1 MDNLPQVTIEH
12 PSDAEY
18 RLPRIAAPIRYQI
31 RIAPDFD
38 NQSFEGD
45 IAIELTVFEATTE
58 ILMNATELELSS
70 AVLRSIG
77 GEPTALEV
85 SIDAVL
91 ERVAF
96 RAPGTIQPGDYLL
109 SCAFEGV
116 LGTKLRGFYRSTFT
130 DDEGSQRVIAS
141 THLEATDARR
151 AFPCF
156 DEPEMKA
163 VFAITLDVPDGLFA
177 VSNAP
182 ELEVS
187 ALENGRRRVLFE
199 DTMKMSTY
207 LVAYAVGPFEATE
220 TVIADGVVP
229 LRVVVPQGQLH
240 LTGFGLEAATH
251 ALEWFHRY
259 FDIAYPSQKLDLV
272 AIPDFAMGAM
282 ENLGCVTFR
291 EQDLLCDPR
300 QSSIP
305 ELSRIAEVI
314 AHEIAHMWFG
324 DLVTMRWWNG
334 IWLNEAFATFMSICC
349 LDDFRPEWNRWVT
362 FGTEKDI
369 ALQIDGLHSTRPIE
383 FPVHAPDEAEAMFD
397 HLTYLKGGNVLR
409 MVEQY
414 LGTERFRDGV
424 RNYLETHAYGN
435 TETTDLWDAIESVSE
450 GEPVRALLDSWIFQ
464 GGHPLVT
471 AGLEN
476 GEVVL
481 TQQPFVYL
489 PDEARPVGGPPSA
502 VGRDWLVPI
511 RFEDRPGPVVSSVLG
526 PRPNG
531 LEPLRL
537 GAPNGLPVVNAGG
550 SGTYRLRY
558 NGQLFE
564 QVLANVGALEPL
576 ERFNLVSDSWACTL
590 AGLSGTSDF
599 LTLVRRLRGE
609 SDPNVWGVASG
620 AMGLL
625 DFVAA
630 GLADAE
636 LSAFIREFGRPE
648 LNRLGWDSSES
659 DLPEQQR
666 SRSIFIGLL
675 GGLGAD
681 EEVRSKARASFEQS
695 HASVSEYALPAPIA
709 QAVLNVV
716 VVSGGREEFEAVRAG
731 FRNAADPLSEQRH
744 LFALTAVRDESLAA
758 EVLEMTRG
766 EIRAQDAHQVLR
778 MMFRNR
784 RCGPLAWAFVVKHF
798 DELANRLPSHA
809 MPTVMGGVT
818 SLVQVDEAGKARFV
832 EEVRSFV
839 EGRDFGGH
847 QRLVDQ
853 ALERQAINARFVTA
867 GRPTIAELLAKA

>member
-1 MDNLPQVTIEH
+1 MTTEH
-12 PSDAEY
+12 GNDAEY
-18 RLPRIAAPIRYQI
+18 RLPGIAAPIRYEI
-31 RIAPDFD
+31 RIAPDFG
-38 NQSFEGD
+38 NQTFEGD
-45 IAIELTVFEATTE
+45 VAIELTVFEPTAE
-58 ILMNATELELSS
+58 ILVNATELDIDS
-70 AVLRSIG
+70 ALLRPVG

-85 SIDAVL
+85 SIDSEQ

-96 RAPGTIQPGDYLL
+96 RAPGTIQPGDYVL
-109 SCAFEGV
+109 SCAFAGV
-116 LGTKLRGFYRSTFT
+116 LGTRLRGFYRSTFT
-130 DDEGSQRVIAS
+130 DDEGSERVIAS

-156 DEPEMKA
+156 DEPAMKA
-163 VFAITLDVPDGLFA
+163 VFSITLDVPDGLFA

-182 ELEVS
+182 ELAVS
-187 ALENGRRRVLFE
+187 ALENGRRRVVFE

-220 TVIADGVVP
+220 TVMADGVVP
-229 LRVVVPQGQLH
+229 LRCVVPQGKLH
-240 LTGFGLEAATH
+240 LTDFGLEAASH
-251 ALEWFHRY
+251 ALGWFHRY
-259 FDIAYPSQKLDLV
+259 FGIAYPSQKLDLV

-383 FPVHAPDEAEAMFD
+383 FPVNAPDEAEAMFD

-414 LGTERFRDGV
+414 LGTDRFRDGV

-435 TETTDLWDAIESVSE
+435 TETTDLWDAIESVSN

-476 GEVVL
+476 GKVVL

-489 PDEARPVGGPPSA
+489 PDEARPSGPPSA
-502 VGRDWLVPI
+502 IGHDWLVPI
-511 RFEDRPGPVVSSVLG
+511 RFEDRPGPVVGSMLG
-526 PRPNG
+526 PQPNG
-531 LEPLRL
+531 HEPLRL
-537 GAPNGLPVVNAGG
+537 GAPEGLPVVNAGG

-558 NGQLFE
+558 EGQLFE
-564 QVLANVGALEPL
+564 QVLANLGALEPL

-590 AGLSGTSDF
+590 AGLSSPSDF

-609 SDPNVWGVASG
+609 ADPNVWGVASG
-620 AMGLL
+620 AMGLF

-630 GLADAE
+630 GLAEHA
-636 LSAFIREFGRPE
+636 LSAFIREVGRPE
-648 LNRLGWDSSES
+648 LARLGWDSSDS

-666 SRSIFIGLL
+666 SRSIFISLL

-681 EEVRSKARASFEQS
+681 EDVRSRAKASFDQS
-695 HASVSEYALPAPIA
+695 HSGMPEHAIPAPIA

-716 VVSGGREEFEAVRAG
+716 VISGGRDEFETVRAG

-744 LFALTAVRDESLAA
+744 LFALTTVRDESLAA

-778 MMFRNR
+778 MMLRNR
-784 RCGPLAWAFVVKHF
+784 RCGPLAWAFVVEHF
-798 DELANRLPSHA
+798 DELEKRLPTHA

-818 SLVQVDEAGKARFV
+818 TLVQVDEAGNARFV
-832 EEVRSFV
+832 EEARSFV

-853 ALERQAINARFVTA
+853 ALERQAINARFVMA